1 MMGPLMKA
9 SYPGK
14 GHKHA
19 AIFSM
24 DGQSL
29 TIRNTRIGL
38 SCPDFASALS
48 EKHHGPD
55 SENECVSRGSIKEQN

>member
-9 SYPGK
+9 SYHGK
-14 GHKHA
+14 GHKHS

-38 SCPDFASALS
+38 FCPDFAM
-48 EKHHGPD
+48 
-55 SENECVSRGSIKEQN
+55 CFI

>member
-14 GHKHA
+14 GHQHA
-19 AIFSM
+19 AIFSI

-38 SCPDFASALS
+38 SCPDFAM
-48 EKHHGPD
+48 
-55 SENECVSRGSIKEQN
+55 CFI